1 LDPSKRTIALLPGSR
16 RSEVTYHLP
25 PMIEAAEHLSRK
37 MEVQF
42 LLIRAS
48 TIKSD
53 DLEEMANRAT
63 ARISFSEGNTY
74 NALNACD
81 LAWAASGT
89 ATLETALMLKPMIVV
104 YRLAWLTYVMARLL
118 VRVNYIG
125 MVNIVAGERVV
136 PELIQAELTAERIVR
151 ESELIL
157 RDSELRQG
165 MVAKLAEV
173 RGKLGSP
180 GAAGRVADIALTMMN

>member
-1 LDPSKRTIALLPGSR
+1 MKIYFRLLQYLKPYIWPYFLIATVCMLAFSSTDGAMP
-16 RSEVTYHLP
+16 
-25 PMIEAAEHLSRK
+25 
-37 MEVQF
+37 F
-42 LLIRAS
+42 LIRWVV
-48 TIKSD
+48 D
-53 DLEEMANRAT
+53 DVFTNKNQAALAYLPFVV
-63 ARISFSEGNTY
+63 ISIFAIRG
-74 NALNACD
+74 
-81 LAWAASGT
+81 
-89 ATLETALMLKPMIVV
+89 LMNFGQRP
-104 YRLAWLTYVMARLL
+104 RLAWLTYVMARFL

-157 RDSELRQG
+157 RDSELRQR

-180 GAAGRVADIALTMMN
+180 GAAGRVADIALAMMN